1 MVPAALPPTKL
12 LIIGGAEDRVGKAKI
27 LKRFVKLAGGRAA
40 RIVIIPT
47 ASSFQ
52 DVSRRTIRRARGSST
67 RPRASS

>member
-40 RIVIIPT
+40 RIVIIPDRK
-47 ASSFQ
+47 S
-52 DVSRRTIRRARGSST
+52 VV
-67 RPRASS
+67 